1 MKLTV
6 ALVAL
11 AAALFQ
17 QVHADK
23 YCCVSTS
30 EKSTSCGDEGTRYC
44 PLPEPR
50 SSRKF
55 VRPTH
60 SGRAIIGQIVGF
72 MNPVG
77 QKKMDVP
84 WENGLALGIQYEN
97 QS

>member
-44 PLPEPR
+44 VQLATAGTKKLAQVCETNPFRTRHYWTDSWLHEPCGP
-50 SSRKF
+50 K
-55 VRPTH
+55 
-60 SGRAIIGQIVGF
+60 
-72 MNPVG
+72 
-77 QKKMDVP
+77 
-84 WENGLALGIQYEN
+84 ENGRSLGEWACVGDPI
-97 QS
+97 